1 MLIRLVW
8 LAALLLVPCL
18 FLSEAGM
25 EAGGWHTPTIYMDS
39 MHLNFSLQAFVAG
52 ALTCQLLEV
61 LLYREPYGVF

>member
-8 LAALLLVPCL
+8 LATLLLVPCL

-39 MHLNFSLQAFVAG
+39 MYLNFSLQAFVAG

-61 LLYREPYGVF
+61 LLYREP